1 MTAQILEINKK
12 SKARRIKN
20 PLKKRLYTIPQ
31 AAEYLGRSVYS
42 MRCIIWAGKLPIVRD
57 GKKIWLCIHD
67 LDAWVENNRTEY
79 VPLPGGET
87 G

>member
-12 SKARRIKN
+12 SKAQRIKN
-20 PLKKRLYTIPQ
+20 PLNKRLYTIPQ

-42 MRCIIWAGKLPIVRD
+42 MRSLIWAGKLPIIRD

-67 LDAWVENNRTEY
+67 LDAWVERNKIKYE
-79 VPLPGGET
+79 PLPEGK
-87 G
+87 